1 MPTGWLSPTL
11 GTPLVRLNERAF
23 MERAEFDR
31 CADEYEQQHAANIKF
46 SGVNPA
52 YFARYKVQD
61 VALSPVAQSAARIM
75 DFGAGIGGSVPY
87 WREFFPRASL
97 TCVDVSERSLV
108 IARDRYPG
116 AAEYR
121 CFDGV
126 TIPFGDRSFDVAFA
140 ACVFHH
146 IDAAE
151 HVALLR
157 ELRRI
162 LADGGSLFLFE
173 HNPLNPL
180 TRHAVDTCP
189 FDANAVLIRARTM
202 RERLR
207 TAGFDSVALAYRIFF
222 PGALSFLRP
231 LEPYLKWLP
240 LGAQYRL
247 CARKCKP

>member
-1 MPTGWLSPTL
+1 
-11 GTPLVRLNERAF
+11 

-31 CADEYEQQHAANIKF
+31 CADEYEQLHAANIRL
-46 SGVNPA
+46 SGEDPA

-61 VALSPVAQSAARIM
+61 VARTFAALPPARIL

-97 TCVDVSERSLV
+97 TCLDVSERSLA
-108 IARDRYPG
+108 IACDRYPG
-116 AAEYR
+116 GAEYR
-121 CFDGV
+121 SFDGV
-126 TIPFGDRSFDVAFA
+126 TVPFEDGSFDVVFA

-151 HVALLR
+151 HVSLLR
-157 ELRRI
+157 ELRRV

-202 RERLR
+202 RARVR
-207 TAGFDSVALAYRIFF
+207 AAGLDNVALAYRIFF
-222 PGALSFLRP
+222 PGSLRILRP
-231 LEPYLKWLP
+231 LERYLEWLP
-240 LGAQYRL
+240 LGAQYRI
-247 CARKCKP
+247 CARK

>member
-1 MPTGWLSPTL
+1 MDRG
-11 GTPLVRLNERAF
+11 
-23 MERAEFDR
+23 EFDR
-31 CADEYEQQHAANIKF
+31 FADEYEQQHAANIRL
-46 SGVNPA
+46 SGEDPA
-52 YFARYKVQD
+52 YFARYKIQD
-61 VALSPVAQSAARIM
+61 VARSSVVQAPARIL

-87 WREFFPRASL
+87 WREFFPQASL
-97 TCVDVSERSLV
+97 TCLDVSERSLA

-121 CFDGV
+121 CFDGAV
-126 TIPFGDRSFDVAFA
+126 IPFEDGRFDVAFA

-146 IDAAE
+146 IDAVE

-157 ELRRI
+157 ELRRV
-162 LADGGSLFLFE
+162 LAGGGRFFLFE

-180 TRHAVDTCP
+180 TRHAVNTCP

-207 TAGFDSVALAYRIFF
+207 AAGFDSVELAYRIFF
-222 PGALSFLRP
+222 PGALRVLRP
-231 LEPYLKWLP
+231 LEPCLKWLP

-247 CARKCKP
+247 CGRK

>member
-1 MPTGWLSPTL
+1 
-11 GTPLVRLNERAF
+11 

-31 CADEYEQQHAANIKF
+31 CADEYEQQHAANIGL
-46 SGVNPA
+46 SGESPA

-61 VALSPVAQSAARIM
+61 VARSPAAQATTRIL

-97 TCVDVSERSLV
+97 TCLDVSERSLA

-116 AAEYR
+116 AVEYC

-126 TIPFGDRSFDVAFA
+126 TIPFEDGTFDVAFA

-146 IDAAE
+146 IDAAA
-151 HVALLR
+151 HLALLR
-157 ELRRI
+157 ELLRT

-207 TAGFDSVALAYRIFF
+207 AAGFGSVTLAYRIFF
-222 PGALSFLRP
+222 PGALRFLRP
-231 LEPYLKWLP
+231 LEPYLEWLP

-247 CARKCKP
+247 CARRCKP

>member
-1 MPTGWLSPTL
+1 MPMGWLSPTS
-11 GTPLVRLNERAF
+11 GTPSQWLNKRAF

-31 CADEYEQQHAANIKF
+31 CADEYEQQHADNIRL
-46 SGVNPA
+46 SGEDPA
-52 YFARYKVQD
+52 YFARYKIGD
-61 VALSPVAQSAARIM
+61 VARSFAARPPARIL

-97 TCVDVSERSLV
+97 TCLDVSERSLA

-126 TIPFGDRSFDVAFA
+126 AIPFADGSFDVAFA

-146 IDAAE
+146 IDGAE
-151 HVALLR
+151 HVSLLR
-157 ELRRI
+157 ELLRV
-162 LADGGSLFLFE
+162 LADDGRLFLFE

-202 RERLR
+202 RGRLHA
-207 TAGFDSVALAYRIFF
+207 AGFDSVALAYRIFF
-222 PGALSFLRP
+222 PGALRFLRP
-231 LEPYLKWLP
+231 LERYLEWLP

-247 CARKCKP
+247 CARK